1 MSQMSQMSP
10 ETARCEST
18 IEGIDDCIECT
29 IDDCIE
35 CTIHDCIMADEPAGA
50 VRRRR
55 DSELEMRKAPRS
67 RPRPQLDQHPAITVH
82 TRDTQ
87 NWRVRQPLNGDP
99 VFEVTC
105 GPITFYLSGIH
116 EQAPRAATAFAPSHA
131 GPLLDEPH
139 DIVAERLHQVKAIVT
154 SMARTIIRPRRGTKR
169 HAREK
174 PAESL
179 PLDLPERP
187 EKPEAMPLDLPPLL
201 LLDLAPVPLQCL
213 TERLAHA
220 SARSHATMTFDPD
233 DLAAKLRLI
242 ADGRAPEYVSY
253 LALCSS

>member
-1 MSQMSQMSP
+1 MS
-10 ETARCEST
+10 AEST
-18 IEGIDDCIECT
+18 IEGI
-29 IDDCIE
+29 
-35 CTIHDCIMADEPAGA
+35 IHDCIMADERTGA
-50 VRRRR
+50 VCERGREMRGR
-55 DSELEMRKAPRS
+55 EMRKAPR
-67 RPRPQLDQHPAITVH
+67 PQIDAITVD
-82 TRDTQ
+82 TR
-87 NWRVRQPLNGDP
+87 NWRVRQPVHGDP

-116 EQAPRAATAFAPSHA
+116 EQAPRAATAFAPSHFGA
-131 GPLLDEPH
+131 LLNEPNHSVAHRLDE
-139 DIVAERLHQVKAIVT
+139 VKAIVT

-169 HAREK
+169 PERLPERLPEK
-174 PAESL
+174 PERL
-179 PLDLPERP
+179 PLDL
-187 EKPEAMPLDLPPLL
+187 
-201 LLDLAPVPLQCL
+201 VPCL

>member
-1 MSQMSQMSP
+1 MSAES
-10 ETARCEST
+10 TRCESEST
-18 IEGIDDCIECT
+18 IDCI
-29 IDDCIE
+29 
-35 CTIHDCIMADEPAGA
+35 IHDCYCVMADERTGAGRA
-50 VRRRR
+50 GR
-55 DSELEMRKAPRS
+55 ELEMRKAPRA
-67 RPRPQLDQHPAITVH
+67 RPQLDQDQDQDPAITVH
-82 TRDTQ
+82 TPDTPETQ

-99 VFEVTC
+99 VFEVTR

-116 EQAPRAATAFAPSHA
+116 EQAPRAATAFAASHA
-131 GPLLDEPH
+131 GPLLDEPNH
-139 DIVAERLHQVKAIVT
+139 CVAERLDQVKAIVT

-169 HAREK
+169 PARE

-179 PLDLPERP
+179 PLDLPEKRL
-187 EKPEAMPLDLPPLL
+187 PEAMTEKRLPEKRLPEANPLDLG
-201 LLDLAPVPLQCL
+201 PVPCL

-220 SARSHATMTFDPD
+220 AARAHATMTFDPD

>member
-1 MSQMSQMSP
+1 MSQLSQMSQMSQMSP
-10 ETARCEST
+10 ESTRCEST
-18 IEGIDDCIECT
+18 IEGIEGIQG
-29 IDDCIE
+29 
-35 CTIHDCIMADEPAGA
+35 TIHDCIMADERTG
-50 VRRRR
+50 R

-67 RPRPQLDQHPAITVH
+67 RPQLDQHQHHDPAITVH

-87 NWRVRQPLNGDP
+87 NWRLRQPLNGDP

-116 EQAPRAATAFAPSHA
+116 EQAPRAATAFAPSHF
-131 GPLLDEPH
+131 GPLLDEPSH
-139 DIVAERLHQVKAIVT
+139 CVAERLHQVKAIVT

>member
-1 MSQMSQMSP
+1 MSAESTVC
-10 ETARCEST
+10 ETT
-18 IEGIDDCIECT
+18 IEG
-29 IDDCIE
+29 
-35 CTIHDCIMADEPAGA
+35 IHDCIMADERTG
-50 VRRRR
+50 R
-55 DSELEMRKAPRS
+55 DSELEMRKAPRP
-67 RPRPQLDQHPAITVH
+67 RPRPQLDQHQDPAITVH
-82 TRDTQ
+82 TPDTPDTPDTRDTQ
-87 NWRVRQPLNGDP
+87 NWRLRQPLNGDP

-105 GPITFYLSGIH
+105 GPITFYLTGIH

-131 GPLLDEPH
+131 GPLLDEPSH
-139 DIVAERLHQVKAIVT
+139 CVAERLHQVKAIVT

-169 HAREK
+169 PEPER
-174 PAESL
+174 PESL
-179 PLDLPERP
+179 FERP
-187 EKPEAMPLDLPPLL
+187 EKPEAMPESLPLDLAPLL

>member
-1 MSQMSQMSP
+1 MSQMSQMSQMSP

-18 IEGIDDCIECT
+18 IEGTQGIQGT
-29 IDDCIE
+29 ID
-35 CTIHDCIMADEPAGA
+35 DCIMADERAGA
-50 VRRRR
+50 GR
-55 DSELEMRKAPRS
+55 ELEMRKAPRS
-67 RPRPQLDQHPAITVH
+67 RPRPQLDKHPAITVH
-82 TRDTQ
+82 TRDTRDTRDTQ
-87 NWRVRQPLNGDP
+87 NWRLRQPLNGDP

-116 EQAPRAATAFAPSHA
+116 EQAPRAATAFAPSHFA
-131 GPLLDEPH
+131 PLLDEPH
-139 DIVAERLHQVKAIVT
+139 DIVAHRMHQVKAIVT

-169 HAREK
+169 PERPESL
-174 PAESL
+174 PESLSLDLPESL
-179 PLDLPERP
+179 PLDLPPRP
-187 EKPEAMPLDLPPLL
+187 
-201 LLDLAPVPLQCL
+201 CL